1 VPPVGRYRRNEQ
13 RSERRKENHPLHCLS
28 SPVSVDAHPVDE
40 QLRPAAMGEVDP
52 AARKAVDEYLN
63 GRVLLNRIDDT
74 DRLAVRSSYR
84 AR

>member
-1 VPPVGRYRRNEQ
+1 
-13 RSERRKENHPLHCLS
+13 
-28 SPVSVDAHPVDE
+28 
-40 QLRPAAMGEVDP
+40 MGEVDP

>member
-1 VPPVGRYRRNEQ
+1 MIIRF
-13 RSERRKENHPLHCLS
+13 CLS

-40 QLRPAAMGEVDP
+40 QLRPAATGEVDP

-74 DRLAVRSSYR
+74 DRLAVKI
-84 AR
+84 